1 MTEDRLK
8 EIEARL
14 ERAPQPNWKI
24 DWNDDGSFDLLYA
37 CEPGIPDDYSHCY
50 IFRSVHF
57 AESWSRESIELIE
70 KAPED
75 VRYLLGQLRDVLFV
89 QRNTAHC
96 LKASEE
102 ENARLR
108 EALKHSQA
116 AMTYAYEDHN
126 DQYYLNVQKQ
136 IREALEGSEK

>member
-14 ERAPQPNWKI
+14 NAATPGPWYKRDEFDI
-24 DWNDDGSFDLLYA
+24 MGSRIGYDIVFHDHDKDT
-37 CEPGIPDDYSHCY
+37 GVI
-50 IFRSVHF
+50 
-57 AESWSRESIELIE
+57 
-70 KAPED
+70 
-75 VRYLLGQLRDVLFV
+75 LGQYDLPENDTAEFIANAPTDIAWLLSLAKEAKDI
-89 QRNTAHC
+89 NTRFA
-96 LKASEE
+96 E

-136 IREALEGSEK
+136 IREALEGGEK